1 MFDRRGR
8 GQGQGR
14 SARTERACEWRRAK
28 QRRGRKQAAAFI
40 TVGIER
46 KHIMIQETPQ
56 ADLFKQQMRES
67 LRLET
72 IRAPSRLRNT
82 ITFTRVETVMRWSTS
97 SRAGRSNCSCSRPKE
112 RVPAGH
118 PRRGRYFRRV
128 VPVGLRRAAGNS
140 DRHGRDEL
148 KTNPL
153 SKFFARLGS
162 DALFAGFVQ
171 YLAVR
176 IADQQQA
183 IANLVTVDSEQ
194 RLGKTL
200 LQLARKLGKKD
211 PRSIRI
217 ELKISHEELSEMVG
231 TTRPRISMFMQR
243 FRNLGLIET
252 NENHFLV
259 IKEKKLTDYLAHI
272 ACAATHVCGPRE
284 NSFKRVQ
291 YWTETHLQSVY
302 RCKRKPESGKA
313 SAPLDPEFAS
323 KNVNLRGMLW
333 TIIAVLVVLW
343 LLGLIGG
350 VGGSMI
356 HALLVIAAIVLIYN
370 LVSGRRIVN

>member
-1 MFDRRGR
+1 M
-8 GQGQGR
+8 
-14 SARTERACEWRRAK
+14 
-28 QRRGRKQAAAFI
+28 
-40 TVGIER
+40 
-46 KHIMIQETPQ
+46 
-56 ADLFKQQMRES
+56 
-67 LRLET
+67 
-72 IRAPSRLRNT
+72 
-82 ITFTRVETVMRWSTS
+82 
-97 SRAGRSNCSCSRPKE
+97 
-112 RVPAGH
+112 PAGH

-128 VPVGLRRAAGNS
+128 VPVRVRRAAGNS

-153 SKFFARLGS
+153 SQFFARLGS

-272 ACAATHVCGPRE
+272 A
-284 NSFKRVQ
+284 
-291 YWTETHLQSVY
+291 
-302 RCKRKPESGKA
+302 
-313 SAPLDPEFAS
+313 
-323 KNVNLRGMLW
+323 
-333 TIIAVLVVLW
+333 
-343 LLGLIGG
+343 
-350 VGGSMI
+350 
-356 HALLVIAAIVLIYN
+356 
-370 LVSGRRIVN
+370 